1 MATEGKYIVSFKA
14 GTDKATVAQHAAKIE
29 AAGGSVTHK
38 WYESETPVVNGFAAT
53 IPDTVLQAVHSAP
66 ELDVIEADGPVTA
79 FGSNLIQQ

>member
-1 MATEGKYIVSFKA
+1 M
-14 GTDKATVAQHAAKIE
+14 
-29 AAGGSVTHK
+29 THK

-53 IPDTVLQAVHSAP
+53 IPDTVLRMSRPTRPLDGRHLTSPPFFYWAMTEAVHSAP

>member
-1 MATEGKYIVSFKA
+1 LV
-14 GTDKATVAQHAAKIE
+14 
-29 AAGGSVTHK
+29 GGSVTHK

-53 IPDTVLQAVHSAP
+53 IPDTVLRTSRPFSPTFDTSPHPLYLAMTEAVHSAP